1 MICIDNSEWMRNGD
15 YSPLLSPT
23 SHLRPMDTSLFF
35 TITAESSYVVV
46 VSAGLLVFLEQLV
59 PFFLLR
65 KMLELILSSSPS
77 LSNNQINKVRIAR
90 IFNTYGPPMC
100 IDDGRVVSNFV
111 AQALRKEP
119 LTVYGDGKQKT
130 RGEHVGPFNLGNLGE
145 FTMLELAQACRCDE

>member
-1 MICIDNSEWMRNGD
+1 MICIDNSEWMRNDD

-23 SHLRPMDTSLFF
+23 SHLRPMDTSSFF
-35 TITAESSYVVV
+35 TITVESSYVVV
-46 VSAGLLVFLEQLV
+46 VST
-59 PFFLLR
+59 
-65 KMLELILSSSPS
+65 
-77 LSNNQINKVRIAR
+77 VRIAI
-90 IFNTYGPPMC
+90 IFNTYGPRMC